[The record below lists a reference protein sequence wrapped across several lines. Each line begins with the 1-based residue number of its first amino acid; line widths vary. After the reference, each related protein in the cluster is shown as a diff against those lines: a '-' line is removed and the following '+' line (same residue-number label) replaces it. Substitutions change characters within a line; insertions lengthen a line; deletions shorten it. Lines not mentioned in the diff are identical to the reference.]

1 MSLGGTVR
9 YDRRVA
15 GLALSFVSFLARRL
29 GRVGFRLYLSV
40 DGWGGWWFDDSACDV
55 AAEPA
60 RCRGKARR
68 FGIGGTGRYEGSRL
82 TATEGVVAVLERLC
96 LWLWLWLWIWTL
108 IEEYLQP
115 FPRMLVHTYACTV
128 YGLLSGRPDE
138 NHSANVPFA
147 RWATS
152 GERRAAM
159 TTPPFS
165 DIRLMGCCLA
175 ASTSV
180 LILEHL
186 MQDGAVP
193 SMYVPSRECS
203 MLRIRTC

>member
-1 MSLGGTVR
+1 MTLRVMLLR
-9 YDRRVA
+9 NLQDVEARRGV
-15 GLALSFVSFLARRL
+15 LALVVR
-29 GRVGFRLYLSV
+29 
-40 DGWGGWWFDDSACDV
+40 GGM
-55 AAEPA
+55 
-60 RCRGKARR
+60 K
-68 FGIGGTGRYEGSRL
+68 GSRL